1 MALRWPWSRP
11 EIRSSYTEQIVSRL
25 VAAASGATDGSG
37 LAAIETAARWWSAGL
52 SSASVTPS
60 GGALDAVSPAVLA
73 AVGRQLC
80 RRGEALFVINVRNGR
95 MTLTPTSSFD
105 VRGSDDPATWRYHVT
120 MNGPTATR
128 TMTLDAASVVHVR
141 YAPDPASPWR
151 GRSPV
156 QLALDTFKAASLLEG
171 AAQEEFSFTQKQ
183 LIAPRRGSGDFAPL
197 DSLSPDIIQKIVES
211 FAQHV
216 GAPTIVLP
224 ADVVPSRLGPEPP
237 DSYALLRDRFEY
249 SILSACGIPPSLIA
263 PRGTGTAMREGY
275 RQILHALIKP
285 LGLLVAEELREKI
298 DQDAALSF
306 DALRAGDITGTA
318 RAFGSLVTAG
328 VTPQSAAAVVG
339 LDGVEVR
346 EVPVPA

>member
-1 MALRWPWSRP
+1 MKWPWSRP

-52 SSASVTPS
+52 SSARVTPS

-80 RRGEALFVINVRNGR
+80 RRGEALFVIDVRGGQA
-95 MTLTPTSSFD
+95 TLTPCGSWTIS
-105 VRGSDDPATWRYHVT
+105 GSDDPASWEYLCTLS
-120 MNGPTATR
+120 GPSATR

-183 LIAPRRGSGDFAPL
+183 LIAPRRGSGDFAPI

-237 DSYALLRDRFEY
+237 DSYALLRDRFEN

-285 LGLLVAEELREKI
+285 LGLLVAEELREKL

-306 DALRAGDITGTA
+306 DALRAGDIAGSA
-318 RAFGSLVTAG
+318 RAMGSLVKSG
-328 VTPQSAAAVVG
+328 RLTPQSAAAIVG
-339 LDGVEVR
+339 FDDVEVQ
-346 EVPVPA
+346 EVPA

>member
-1 MALRWPWSRP
+1 M
-11 EIRSSYTEQIVSRL
+11 
-25 VAAASGATDGSG
+25 
-37 LAAIETAARWWSAGL
+37 
-52 SSASVTPS
+52 
-60 GGALDAVSPAVLA
+60 
-73 AVGRQLC
+73 
-80 RRGEALFVINVRNGR
+80 
-95 MTLTPTSSFD
+95 
-105 VRGSDDPATWRYHVT
+105 
-120 MNGPTATR
+120 
-128 TMTLDAASVVHVR
+128 
-141 YAPDPASPWR
+141 
-151 GRSPV
+151 

-237 DSYALLRDRFEY
+237 DSYALLRDRFEN

-285 LGLLVAEELREKI
+285 LGLLVAEELQAKI

-306 DALRAGDITGTA
+306 DALRGRRHHRHGSRVRFLGDRRGHTAERRHRRGLGRCGGPRGCRFPRDAVSVGTL
-318 RAFGSLVTAG
+318 RHD
-328 VTPQSAAAVVG
+328 PQRT
-339 LDGVEVR
+339 D
-346 EVPVPA
+346 

>member
-1 MALRWPWSRP
+1 MRWPWARP
-11 EIRSSYTEQIVSRL
+11 EIRSSSYTDQIIGRL
-25 VAAASGATDGSG
+25 VAAASGAGAG
-37 LAAIETAARWWSAGL
+37 GALASLETAARWWGHGL
-52 SSASVTPS
+52 SSATVSPVTS
-60 GGALDAVSPAVLA
+60 TLSAVSASVLDSI
-73 AVGRQLC
+73 GRNLC
-80 RRGEALFVINVRNGR
+80 RTGESLHVINVRNGR

-105 VRGSDDPATWRYHVT
+105 VRGSDDPETWRYHVT

-128 TMTLDAASVVHVR
+128 TMTLDAASVVHIR
-141 YAPDPASPWR
+141 YAPSPDRPWA

-237 DSYALLRDRFEY
+237 DSYALLRDRFEN

-285 LGLLVAEELREKI
+285 LGLLVAEELQAKI

-328 VTPQSAAAVVG
+328 VTPQSAATVVG